1 MVRIE
6 KWASPLVY
14 KEVAGKAGRRIL
26 ACGNDAKGNNEIPF
40 SVHQLPASAVCKLT
54 AFLFADKSGTN
65 GKASSRVQAKDLLP
79 R

>member
-26 ACGNDAKGNNEIPF
+26 ACGNDAKDNNEIPF
-40 SVHQLPASAVCKLT
+40 SAHRLPASVVCKLT
-54 AFLFADKSGTN
+54 ALSSADKSGTN
-65 GKASSRVQAKDLLP
+65 GNASSES
-79 R
+79 